1 MKQTKGCIVFAAPG
15 FKEFGGMAS
24 YIHNV
29 VKCFSSYGWEVHCIA
44 TNDRSDNQKIKNYAK
59 TFHDLSQKP
68 LSPKKVF
75 LAADIINNIN
85 PDIVMLNHC
94 ALVQYV
100 LPLLNKSIKPVSVI
114 HSDDSRF
121 YQVATIFEDRVFRWV
136 APSISVANNALHY
149 ISDKNRKRVSVIPH
163 GVDNEIFKAKRV
175 RLAINYN
182 IAFVG
187 FVAPNKGADLLFPV
201 MQRVLLKYPQTHL
214 HIIGYGPLEDVIKN
228 QFIEQGLGNNL
239 TITGRVSPQKV
250 AEILA
255 ESDIFLLP
263 TRIEGFGLAIVE
275 SMMCGA
281 VPVVSKLAGI
291 TDTIVDHDETGFLID
306 ADDVDGFASAI
317 IALLSNPVR
326 QNEMK
331 RAAQQ
336 SAKDRFALTRM
347 ISDYE
352 KLFAVPD
359 DRPFMPQRGVVGWSL
374 ETLHEMIRKNPDGTF
389 RFQKKLGTFKN
400 VLIPN
405 HSSHN
410 KSNT

>member
-1 MKQTKGCIVFAAPG
+1 MKQAKGRIIIAAPD
-15 FKEFGGMAS
+15 FKEFGGVAS

-29 VKCFSSYGWEVHCIA
+29 VKCFTSNGWEVHCIA
-44 TNDRSDNQKIKNYAK
+44 TNEKSDNHEIRRYAK

-68 LSPKKVF
+68 LSPRKVF
-75 LAADIINNIN
+75 LAADLINDIN
-85 PDIVMLNHC
+85 PDIILLNHC
-94 ALVQYV
+94 ALIQYT

-121 YQVATIFEDRVFRWV
+121 YQVTSIFEDRVFRWV
-136 APSISVANNALHY
+136 APTRSVAKNALLY
-149 ISDKNRKRVSVIPH
+149 ISNKNRKRVSVISH
-163 GVDNEIFKAKRV
+163 GVDNEIFNAKRV
-175 RLAINYN
+175 RSEINYN

-187 FVAPNKGADLLFPV
+187 FVAPNKGADLLFAV
-201 MQRVLLKYPQTHL
+201 MQRILLKYPQTHL
-214 HIIGYGPLEDVIKN
+214 HIIGYGPLADEIKN
-228 QFIEQGLGNNL
+228 QFVQQGLGNNL

-275 SMMCGA
+275 AMMCGVA
-281 VPVVSKLAGI
+281 PVVTKLAGI

-331 RAAQQ
+331 RAAHQ

-347 ISDYE
+347 VSDYE

-359 DRPFMPQRGVVGWSL
+359 DRPFLPQRGFAGWSL
-374 ETLHEMIRKNPDGTF
+374 EMLQEMTRKYPDGTF
-389 RFQKKLGTFKN
+389 RFQKKLGTLKN

-405 HSSHN
+405 HSNHI
-410 KSNT
+410 K